1 ETAVELI
8 GSVGARPLFLTV
20 TVRVTVVLTRWVPN
34 APLPGAAKKIGKGAT
49 ASLPSTVN
57 RLVLIPPAG
66 SPGPVTRTKLFA
78 VPTTVCGVTPSP
90 MCPAGGAD
98 SAGSHVRYGPIS
110 VPRVMSHGV
119 AKPAKQP
126 ISWRAAARNPL
137 SMLPLASVVQTAVPY
152 G

>member
-1 ETAVELI
+1 MI
-8 GSVGARPLFLTV
+8 GWVGASPLFLTV
-20 TVRVTVVLTRWVPN
+20 TVRLTVVLTRWVPKS
-34 APLPGAAKKIGKGAT
+34 PLPAATKKIGAGGL
-49 ASLPSTVN
+49 ASLPWTVN
-57 RLVLIPPAG
+57 RDVWIPPSG

-78 VPTTVCGVTPSP
+78 APTTVCGVTPSP

-126 ISWRAAARNPL
+126 ISWRAAARNPA